1 MKLKIFTLL
10 QGSPV
15 ACRKNKTRTTYLS
28 DKPEVV
34 VTLARCQREASE
46 AEEVV
51 PVYLGY
57 VSLLKLLRV
66 KNGVCYQRK
75 VNKKSSGLPMNRFPH
90 CLQTITKSHT
100 VSNHNYSLQNEVKVQ
115 FNIKVVRR
123 LTMTRVRASTH
134 LREDFNETQYS
145 LINKDMLLNIWMN
158 HIMI

>member
-1 MKLKIFTLL
+1 MKIFTLL

-34 VTLARCQREASE
+34 VTLVLASE

-90 CLQTITKSHT
+90 CLQTITKAHSHT

-115 FNIKVVRR
+115 FNIKVFTR
-123 LTMTRVRASTH
+123 LTLTRVRASTH
-134 LREDFNETQYS
+134 LRKVFNEMQHS
-145 LINKDMLLNIWMN
+145 LMNKDMLLNIWMN

>member
-34 VTLARCQREASE
+34 VTLARCQRRR
-46 AEEVV
+46 
-51 PVYLGY
+51 PKRWFPCTFGY

-115 FNIKVVRR
+115 FNIKVVTR
-123 LTMTRVRASTH
+123 LTLTRVRASTH